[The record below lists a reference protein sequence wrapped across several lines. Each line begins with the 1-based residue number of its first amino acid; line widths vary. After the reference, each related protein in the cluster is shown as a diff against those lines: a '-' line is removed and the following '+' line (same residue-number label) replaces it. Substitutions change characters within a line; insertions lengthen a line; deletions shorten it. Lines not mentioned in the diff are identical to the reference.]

1 MTEDEAR
8 AAADSLLETMDKKGH
23 EMTFVEAK
31 PRIRYPGEWSVIY
44 DVFSPQGTLIDGP
57 IVVIVDESSAE
68 ARLMEGP

>member
-23 EMTFVEAK
+23 RMAFVEAK
-31 PRIRYPGEWSVIY
+31 ASTRYPGEWNVIY
-44 DVFSPQGTLIDGP
+44 DLFSPRETLIDGP
-57 IVVIVDESSAE
+57 IVVIVDGNSAE